1 MTYEE
6 MAELLRNRGLEL
18 NEKTIER
25 FKIYAATLKEWNEKM
40 NLTAIT
46 DEPEI
51 VEKHFYDCLLPTD
64 HDLLDDRLVCDLGTG
79 AGFPGMVWAI
89 AYPKSVVTLVD
100 ATGKKCQFLNEVVS
114 KLNLTNVIV
123 INSRG
128 EDMKSREHFDI
139 VTARAVAPLNIL
151 LEVCVPL
158 VKEKGLMIAMKGA
171 KAQEELEKSRNAIQ
185 RLSLKVIKMEE
196 ASLPEEE
203 SKRYNIFFKKEQ
215 KTPNRYP
222 RTWGDIQKKPL

>member
-6 MAELLRNRGLEL
+6 VVSLLSGKIEL
-18 NEKTIER
+18 NEKTVER
-25 FKIYAATLKEWNEKM
+25 FKKYAALLKEWNEKM

-64 HDLLDDRLVCDLGTG
+64 HDLLDDKLICDLGTG

-89 AYPKSVVTLVD
+89 AYPKCVVTLVD
-100 ATGKKCQFLNEVVS
+100 ATGKKCMFLNEVI
-114 KLNLTNVIV
+114 KELNLTNAFVV
-123 INSRG
+123 NSRG
-128 EDMKSREHFDI
+128 EDLDMREHFDI

-158 VKEKGLMIAMKGA
+158 IKEKGLMIAMKGA
-171 KAQEELEKSRNAIQ
+171 KGKEELADAKKAVQ
-185 RLSLKVIKMEE
+185 KLYLKVININEQ
-196 ASLPEEE
+196 ALPNDEGV
-203 SKRYNIFFKKEQ
+203 RYNIILKKEK
-215 KTPNRYP
+215 KTEKKYP
-222 RTWGDIQKKPL
+222 RSWAEIQKKPL

>member
-6 MAELLRNRGLEL
+6 MVSLLSGKIEL
-18 NEKTIER
+18 NEKTVER
-25 FKIYAATLKEWNEKM
+25 FKKYASLLKEWNEKM

-64 HDLLDDRLVCDLGTG
+64 HDLLDDKLICDLGTG

-89 AYPKSVVTLVD
+89 AYPKCVVTLVD
-100 ATGKKCQFLNEVVS
+100 ATGKKCMFLNEVI
-114 KLNLTNVIV
+114 KELNLTNAFVV
-123 INSRG
+123 NSRG
-128 EDMKSREHFDI
+128 EDLNMREHFDI

-151 LEVCVPL
+151 LEVTVPL

-171 KAQEELEKSRNAIQ
+171 KGKEELADAKKAIQ
-185 RLSLKVIKMEE
+185 KLYLKVIEINE
-196 ASLPEEE
+196 QSLPNDEGI
-203 SKRYNIFFKKEQ
+203 RYNIILKKEK
-215 KTPNRYP
+215 KTEKRYP
-222 RTWGDIQKKPL
+222 RSWAEIQKKPL

>member
-6 MAELLRNRGLEL
+6 MVSLLSGKIEL
-18 NEKTIER
+18 NEKTVER
-25 FKIYAATLKEWNEKM
+25 FKKYASLLKEWNEKM

-64 HDLLDDRLVCDLGTG
+64 HDLLDDKLICDLGTG

-89 AYPKSVVTLVD
+89 AYPKCVVTLVD
-100 ATGKKCQFLNEVVS
+100 ATGKKCMFLNEVI
-114 KLNLTNVIV
+114 KELNLTNAFVV
-123 INSRG
+123 NSRG
-128 EDMKSREHFDI
+128 EDLDMREHFDI

-158 VKEKGLMIAMKGA
+158 IKEKGLMIAMKGA
-171 KAQEELEKSRNAIQ
+171 KGKEELADAKKAVQ
-185 RLSLKVIKMEE
+185 KLYLKVININEQ
-196 ASLPEEE
+196 ALPNDEGV
-203 SKRYNIFFKKEQ
+203 RYNIILKKEK
-215 KTPNRYP
+215 KTEKKYP
-222 RTWGDIQKKPL
+222 RSWADIQKKPL

>member
-6 MAELLRNRGLEL
+6 MVGLLQDRVTL
-18 NEKTIER
+18 NDKTIER
-25 FKIYAATLKEWNEKM
+25 FKMYAALLKEWNEKI

-51 VEKHFYDCLLPTD
+51 VEKHFYDCLIPTN
-64 HDLLDDRLVCDLGTG
+64 HDLLDDKLICDLGTG

-100 ATGKKCQFLNEVVS
+100 ATGKKCMFLREVAS
-114 KLNLTNVIV
+114 KLNLTNVFV
-123 INSRG
+123 VNSRG
-128 EDMKSREHFDI
+128 EDLNSREHFDI

-171 KAQEELEKSRNAIQ
+171 KANEELAASKKAIE
-185 RLSLKVIKMEE
+185 RLSLRVLKIEE
-196 ASLPEEE
+196 SILPNEE
-203 SKRYNIFFKKEQ
+203 SKRYNIIFKKEK
-215 KTPNRYP
+215 KTEKKYP
-222 RTWGDIQKKPL
+222 RSWAEIQKKPL

>member
-6 MAELLRNRGLEL
+6 MVSLLSGKIEL
-18 NEKTIER
+18 NEKTVER
-25 FKIYAATLKEWNEKM
+25 FKKYASLLMEWNEKM

-64 HDLLDDRLVCDLGTG
+64 HDLLDDKLICDLGTG

-89 AYPKSVVTLVD
+89 AYPKCVVTLVD
-100 ATGKKCQFLNEVVS
+100 ATGKKCMFLNEVI
-114 KLNLTNVIV
+114 KELNLTNAFVV
-123 INSRG
+123 NSRG
-128 EDMKSREHFDI
+128 EDLDMREHFDI

-158 VKEKGLMIAMKGA
+158 IKEKGLMIAMKGA
-171 KAQEELEKSRNAIQ
+171 KGKEELADAKKAVQ
-185 RLSLKVIKMEE
+185 KLYLKVININEQ
-196 ASLPEEE
+196 ALPNDEGV
-203 SKRYNIFFKKEQ
+203 RYNIILKKEK
-215 KTPNRYP
+215 KTEKKYP
-222 RTWGDIQKKPL
+222 RSWAEIQKKPL

>member
-6 MAELLRNRGLEL
+6 MVSLLSGKIEL
-18 NEKTIER
+18 NEKTVER
-25 FKIYAATLKEWNEKM
+25 FKKYASLLREWNEKM

-64 HDLLDDRLVCDLGTG
+64 HDLLDDKLICDLGTG

-89 AYPKSVVTLVD
+89 AYPKCVVTLVD
-100 ATGKKCQFLNEVVS
+100 ATGKKCMFLNEVI
-114 KLNLTNVIV
+114 KELNLTNAFVV
-123 INSRG
+123 NSRG
-128 EDMKSREHFDI
+128 EDLDMREHFDI

-158 VKEKGLMIAMKGA
+158 IKEKGLMIAMKGA
-171 KAQEELEKSRNAIQ
+171 KGKEELADAKKAVQ
-185 RLSLKVIKMEE
+185 KLYLKVININEQ
-196 ASLPEEE
+196 ALPNDEGV
-203 SKRYNIFFKKEQ
+203 RYNIILKKEK
-215 KTPNRYP
+215 KTEKKYP
-222 RTWGDIQKKPL
+222 RSWAEIQKKPL

>member
-6 MAELLRNRGLEL
+6 MVSLLSGKIDL
-18 NEKTIER
+18 NEKTVER
-25 FKIYAATLKEWNEKM
+25 FKKYAALLKEWNEKM

-64 HDLLDDRLVCDLGTG
+64 HDLLDDKLICDLGTG

-89 AYPKSVVTLVD
+89 AYPKCVVTLVD
-100 ATGKKCQFLNEVVS
+100 ATGKKCMFLNEVI
-114 KLNLTNVIV
+114 KELNLTNAFVV
-123 INSRG
+123 NSRG
-128 EDMKSREHFDI
+128 EDLNMREHFDI

-151 LEVCVPL
+151 LEVTVPL

-171 KAQEELEKSRNAIQ
+171 KGKEELADAKKAVQ
-185 RLSLKVIKMEE
+185 KLYLKVININEQ
-196 ASLPEEE
+196 ALPNDEGV
-203 SKRYNIFFKKEQ
+203 RYNIILKKEK
-215 KTPNRYP
+215 KTEKKYP
-222 RTWGDIQKKPL
+222 RSWAEIQKKPL

>member
-6 MAELLRNRGLEL
+6 MAELLKDRGIEL
-18 NEKTIER
+18 NDKTIER
-25 FKIYAATLKEWNEKM
+25 FKKYAALLKEWNEKM

-46 DEPEI
+46 EEPEI
-51 VEKHFYDCLLPTD
+51 VEKHFYDCLLPTS
-64 HDLLDDRLVCDLGTG
+64 HELLDEKLICDLGTG

-100 ATGKKCQFLNEVVS
+100 ATGKKCQFLNEVMS
-114 KLNLTNVIV
+114 QLNLTNVII

-139 VTARAVAPLNIL
+139 VTARAVAPLNVL
-151 LEVCVPL
+151 LEVTVPL

-171 KAQEELEKSRNAIQ
+171 KAQEELQTAKKAIQ
-185 RLSLKVIKMEE
+185 KLSLKVIRNEE

-215 KTPNRYP
+215 KTEKKYP
-222 RTWGDIQKKPL
+222 RSWAEIQKKPL

>member
-6 MAELLRNRGLEL
+6 MVSLLSGKIEL
-18 NEKTIER
+18 NEKTVER
-25 FKIYAATLKEWNEKM
+25 FKKYAGLLKEWNEKM

-64 HDLLDDRLVCDLGTG
+64 HDLLDDKLICDLGTG

-89 AYPKSVVTLVD
+89 AYPKCVVTLVD
-100 ATGKKCQFLNEVVS
+100 ATGKKCMFLNEVI
-114 KLNLTNVIV
+114 KELNLTNAFVV
-123 INSRG
+123 NSRG
-128 EDMKSREHFDI
+128 EDLDMREHFDI

-158 VKEKGLMIAMKGA
+158 IKEKGLMIAMKGA
-171 KAQEELEKSRNAIQ
+171 KGKEELADAKKAVQ
-185 RLSLKVIKMEE
+185 KLYLKVININEQ
-196 ASLPEEE
+196 ALPNDEGV
-203 SKRYNIFFKKEQ
+203 RYNIILKKEK
-215 KTPNRYP
+215 KTEKKYP
-222 RTWGDIQKKPL
+222 RSWAEIQKKPL

>member
-6 MAELLRNRGLEL
+6 MVGLLADRVTL

-25 FKIYAATLKEWNEKM
+25 FKMYAALLKEWNEKI

-46 DEPEI
+46 EEPEI
-51 VEKHFYDCLLPTD
+51 IEKHFYDCLIPTN
-64 HDLLDDRLVCDLGTG
+64 HDLLDDKLICDLGTG

-89 AYPKSVVTLVD
+89 AYPKCVITLVD
-100 ATGKKCQFLNEVVS
+100 ATGKKCTFLREVAD
-114 KLNLTNVIV
+114 KLSLTNVFV
-123 INSRG
+123 VNSRG
-128 EDMKSREHFDI
+128 EDLNSREHFDI

-171 KAQEELEKSRNAIQ
+171 KANEELAASKKAIE
-185 RLSLKVIKMEE
+185 RLSLRVLKIEE
-196 ASLPEEE
+196 SILPNEE
-203 SKRYNIFFKKEQ
+203 SKRYNIIFKKDK
-215 KTPNRYP
+215 KTEKKYP
-222 RTWGDIQKKPL
+222 RSWGEIQKKPL

>member
-6 MAELLRNRGLEL
+6 MVSLLSGKVEL
-18 NEKTIER
+18 NEKTVER
-25 FKIYAATLKEWNEKM
+25 FKKYASLLKEWNEKM

-64 HDLLDDRLVCDLGTG
+64 HDLLDDKLICDLGTG

-89 AYPKSVVTLVD
+89 AYPKCVVTLVD
-100 ATGKKCQFLNEVVS
+100 ATGKKCMFLNEVI
-114 KLNLTNVIV
+114 KELNLTNAFVV
-123 INSRG
+123 NSRG
-128 EDMKSREHFDI
+128 EDLDMREHFDI

-158 VKEKGLMIAMKGA
+158 IKEKGLMIAMKGA
-171 KAQEELEKSRNAIQ
+171 KGKEELADAKKAVQ
-185 RLSLKVIKMEE
+185 KLYLKVININEQ
-196 ASLPEEE
+196 ALPNDEGV
-203 SKRYNIFFKKEQ
+203 RYNIILKKEK
-215 KTPNRYP
+215 KTEKKYP
-222 RTWGDIQKKPL
+222 RSWAEIQKKPL

>member
-6 MAELLRNRGLEL
+6 MVSLLSGKIEL
-18 NEKTIER
+18 NEKTVER
-25 FKIYAATLKEWNEKM
+25 FKKYASLLKEWNEKM

-64 HDLLDDRLVCDLGTG
+64 HDLLDDKLICDLGTG

-89 AYPKSVVTLVD
+89 AYPKCVVTLVD
-100 ATGKKCQFLNEVVS
+100 ATGKKCMFLNEVI
-114 KLNLTNVIV
+114 KELNLTNAFVV
-123 INSRG
+123 NSRG
-128 EDMKSREHFDI
+128 EDLNMREHFDI

-158 VKEKGLMIAMKGA
+158 IKEKGLMIAMKGA
-171 KAQEELEKSRNAIQ
+171 KGKEELADAKKAIQ
-185 RLSLKVIKMEE
+185 KLYLKVININEQ
-196 ASLPEEE
+196 ALPNDEGV
-203 SKRYNIFFKKEQ
+203 RYNIILKKEK
-215 KTPNRYP
+215 KTEKKYP
-222 RTWGDIQKKPL
+222 RSWADIQKKPL

>member
-6 MAELLRNRGLEL
+6 MVSLLSGKIEL
-18 NEKTIER
+18 NEKTVER
-25 FKIYAATLKEWNEKM
+25 FKKYASLLKEWNEKM

-64 HDLLDDRLVCDLGTG
+64 HDLLDDKLICDLGTG

-89 AYPKSVVTLVD
+89 AYPKCVVTLVD
-100 ATGKKCQFLNEVVS
+100 ATGKKCMFLNEVI
-114 KLNLTNVIV
+114 KELNLTNAFVV
-123 INSRG
+123 NSRG
-128 EDMKSREHFDI
+128 EDLNMREHFDI

-158 VKEKGLMIAMKGA
+158 IKEKGLMIAMKGA
-171 KAQEELEKSRNAIQ
+171 KGKEELADAKKAVQ
-185 RLSLKVIKMEE
+185 KLYLKVININEQ
-196 ASLPEEE
+196 ALPNDEGV
-203 SKRYNIFFKKEQ
+203 RYNIILKKEK
-215 KTPNRYP
+215 KTEKKYP
-222 RTWGDIQKKPL
+222 RSWAEIQKKPL

>member
-6 MAELLRNRGLEL
+6 MVSLLSGKIEL
-18 NEKTIER
+18 NEKTVER
-25 FKIYAATLKEWNEKM
+25 FKKYATLLKEWNEKM

-64 HDLLDDRLVCDLGTG
+64 HDLLDDKLICDLGTG

-89 AYPKSVVTLVD
+89 AYPKCVVTLVD
-100 ATGKKCQFLNEVVS
+100 ATGKKCMFLNEVI
-114 KLNLTNVIV
+114 KELNLTNAFVV
-123 INSRG
+123 NSRG
-128 EDMKSREHFDI
+128 EDLDMREHFDI

-158 VKEKGLMIAMKGA
+158 IKEKGLMIAMKGA
-171 KAQEELEKSRNAIQ
+171 KGKEELADAKKAVQ
-185 RLSLKVIKMEE
+185 KLYLKVININEQ
-196 ASLPEEE
+196 ALPNDEGV
-203 SKRYNIFFKKEQ
+203 RYNIILKKEK
-215 KTPNRYP
+215 KTEKKYP
-222 RTWGDIQKKPL
+222 RSWAEIQKKPL

>member
-6 MAELLRNRGLEL
+6 MVSLLSGKIEL
-18 NEKTIER
+18 NGKTVER
-25 FKIYAATLKEWNEKM
+25 FKKYASLLKEWNEKM

-64 HDLLDDRLVCDLGTG
+64 HDLLDDKLICDLGTG

-89 AYPKSVVTLVD
+89 AYPKCVVTLVD
-100 ATGKKCQFLNEVVS
+100 ATGKKCMFLNEVI
-114 KLNLTNVIV
+114 KELNLTNAFVV
-123 INSRG
+123 NSRG
-128 EDMKSREHFDI
+128 EDLDMREYFDI

-158 VKEKGLMIAMKGA
+158 IKEKGLMIAMKGA
-171 KAQEELEKSRNAIQ
+171 KGKEELADAKKAVQ
-185 RLSLKVIKMEE
+185 KLYLKVININEQ
-196 ASLPEEE
+196 ALPNDEGV
-203 SKRYNIFFKKEQ
+203 RYNIILKKEK
-215 KTPNRYP
+215 KTEKKYP
-222 RTWGDIQKKPL
+222 RSWAEIQKKPL

>member
-6 MAELLRNRGLEL
+6 MVSLLSGRVEL
-18 NEKTIER
+18 NEKTVER
-25 FKIYAATLKEWNEKM
+25 FKKYASLLKEWNEKM

-64 HDLLDDRLVCDLGTG
+64 HDLLDDKLICDLGTG

-89 AYPKSVVTLVD
+89 AYPKCVVTLVD
-100 ATGKKCQFLNEVVS
+100 ATGKKCMFLNEVI
-114 KLNLTNVIV
+114 KELNLTNAFVV
-123 INSRG
+123 NSRG
-128 EDMKSREHFDI
+128 EDLDMREHFDI

-158 VKEKGLMIAMKGA
+158 IKEKGLMIAMKGA
-171 KAQEELEKSRNAIQ
+171 KGKEELADAKKAIQ
-185 RLSLKVIKMEE
+185 KLYLKVININEQ
-196 ASLPEEE
+196 ALPNDEGV
-203 SKRYNIFFKKEQ
+203 RYNIILKKEK
-215 KTPNRYP
+215 KTEKRYP
-222 RTWGDIQKKPL
+222 RSWADIQKKPL

>member
-6 MAELLRNRGLEL
+6 MVSLLSGKIEL
-18 NEKTIER
+18 NEKTVER
-25 FKIYAATLKEWNEKM
+25 FKKYAALLKEWNEKM

-64 HDLLDDRLVCDLGTG
+64 HDLLDDKLICDLGTG

-89 AYPKSVVTLVD
+89 AYPKCVVTLVD
-100 ATGKKCQFLNEVVS
+100 ATGKKCMFLNEVI
-114 KLNLTNVIV
+114 KELNLTNAFVV
-123 INSRG
+123 NSRG
-128 EDMKSREHFDI
+128 EDLNMREHFDI

-151 LEVCVPL
+151 LEVTVPL

-171 KAQEELEKSRNAIQ
+171 KGKEELADAKKAIQ
-185 RLSLKVIKMEE
+185 KLYLKVIEINE
-196 ASLPEEE
+196 QSLPNDEGI
-203 SKRYNIFFKKEQ
+203 RYNIILKKEK
-215 KTPNRYP
+215 KTEKRYP
-222 RTWGDIQKKPL
+222 RSWADIQKKPL